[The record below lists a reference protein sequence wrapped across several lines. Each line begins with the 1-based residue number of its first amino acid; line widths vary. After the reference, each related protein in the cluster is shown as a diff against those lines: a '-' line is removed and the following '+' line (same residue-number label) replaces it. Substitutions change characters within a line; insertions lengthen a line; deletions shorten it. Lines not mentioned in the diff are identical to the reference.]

1 MPLTVLRLGPE
12 HEAAVLEMGM
22 YVGGEIRELAAIGRP
37 AIGVVTAVHGVHL
50 SRIGSIDAVE
60 RAKGELVEALPA
72 AADGGVAILNADDPR
87 VRRMDAR
94 TRALPMTYGFA
105 DDADVRAVDL
115 RSRARDGMAFR
126 LLARGDAIE
135 MTIPTLGRLSVHNA
149 LAGAAVGLAAGLDLA
164 TIAAALGGGWSA
176 PHRGVLIDAG
186 GVTIVDDSYNASPAS
201 VQAALELIGGFP
213 GRHVAVLGEMKELGS
228 GHDEGHRIA
237 GEAAAR
243 GAAARRG
250 GRRRTG
256 RSGTRHRRGCGG
268 DRRGGRH
275 RGHRSRR
282 GPRGAH
288 RAAPAGRRGAR
299 EGVPRRGARP
309 ARRRARR
316 APRRHRR

>member
-1 MPLTVLRLGPE
+1 M
-12 HEAAVLEMGM
+12 
-22 YVGGEIRELAAIGRP
+22 
-37 AIGVVTAVHGVHL
+37 TAVHGVHL

-243 GAAARRG
+243 GAELVVVVDGEPGGPAHGIVEGAAAIGEADVIAVTDRDAALEVLTQRLRPGDVVLVKASRG
-250 GRRRTG
+250 VELDRLVDALVARLG
-256 RSGTRHRRGCGG
+256 GTDG
-268 DRRGGRH
+268 D
-275 RGHRSRR
+275 
-282 GPRGAH
+282 
-288 RAAPAGRRGAR
+288 AR
-299 EGVPRRGARP
+299 
-309 ARRRARR
+309 
-316 APRRHRR
+316 